1 MTGAYDLRSH
11 VDRFR
16 ASILTLL
23 IFSFT
28 KFGLNFASDD
38 SFVFLVEQEKGK
50 RRSFENTIGRHAQ
63 SRCPR
68 MSMTRQV

>member
-38 SFVFLVEQEKGK
+38 SFVFLVEQERGKGGALRTPSAGMLK
-50 RRSFENTIGRHAQ
+50 VVVQECR
-63 SRCPR
+63 
-68 MSMTRQV
+68 